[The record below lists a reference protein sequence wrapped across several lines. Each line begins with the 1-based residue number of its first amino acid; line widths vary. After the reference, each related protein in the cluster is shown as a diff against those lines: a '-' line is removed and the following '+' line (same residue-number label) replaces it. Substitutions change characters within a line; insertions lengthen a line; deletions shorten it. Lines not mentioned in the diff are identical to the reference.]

1 MPALPILKF
10 PTLVLKKILRSID
23 IDTVFPISL
32 CSRKM
37 YYLVKNFRDKTDPIR
52 VLVDGKRSNIY
63 VSVPENGFTVY
74 VAPITENSKTAESV
88 NINGHRVSMDRS
100 RKHHVSTTYW
110 NDDIQGIPTVYEYL
124 LELLEFKCAPE
135 VVVSRKTLWL
145 LSYIEKRQGDNY
157 HLVIEDLTKEVCH
170 FILKDYH
177 PQVVRI
183 LSLPNNF
190 PITQYM
196 NSIESLIADSQ
207 LSLTLNDVLN
217 TNCVELVLWEIHFT
231 STEVKRI
238 LQHWAIGGFK
248 RLKYLGLYVTGMN
261 LEDVFEELAHTQM
274 TEKREYKSNIED
286 ATFSDRLIT
295 RNDGVV
301 ASFRYDEQYGRVE
314 FGVWPDSEG
323 NQY

>member
-1 MPALPILKF
+1 MPALPILKL
-10 PTLVLKKILRSID
+10 PMLVLKKILRSID

-37 YYLVKNFRDKTDPIR
+37 YHLVKNFRDKTDPIR
-52 VLVDGKRSNIY
+52 VLVDGKRSNII
-63 VSVPENGFTVY
+63 VSVPENDFIVF
-74 VAPITENSKTAESV
+74 VSPMAKNSKTAESV

-124 LELLEFKCAPE
+124 LELSEFKCAPE
-135 VVVSRKTLWL
+135 VVVCRYTLWL

-157 HLVIEDLTKEVCH
+157 QLVIEDLTKEVCH
-170 FILKDYH
+170 FILKVYH

-190 PITQYM
+190 PIAQYM

-207 LSLTLNDVLN
+207 LSITLNDVLN

-238 LQHWAIGGFK
+238 LEHWAIGGFK
-248 RLKYLGLYVTGMN
+248 RLKYLCLSVRGFNMENVLG
-261 LEDVFEELAHTQM
+261 ELTHTRM
-274 TEKREYKSNIED
+274 TEKREYK
-286 ATFSDRLIT
+286 
-295 RNDGVV
+295 
-301 ASFRYDEQYGRVE
+301 
-314 FGVWPDSEG
+314 
-323 NQY
+323 